1 MTWIQFGLLALVNF
15 VSVFAAVGA
24 IRGIDNR
31 RKRKVV
37 ESFVELV
44 QEKISTEMNFQDL
57 VKRFEEGERR
67 ND

>member
-15 VSVFAAVGA
+15 VSVLAAVGV

>member
-15 VSVFAAVGA
+15 VSVLAAVGV

-37 ESFVELV
+37 ESFVDLV